1 MPLIKACYFMSCA
14 YGWAIIANFCVLTK
28 QDRIVVA
35 VCAFSNYDDINWY
48 WFFCTCVRVFCSLG
62 CNACEKDVI
71 FLGLRLLL
79 DRLSFIDS

>member
-48 WFFCTCVRVFCSLG
+48 WFFVPV
-62 CNACEKDVI
+62 
-71 FLGLRLLL
+71 
-79 DRLSFIDS
+79 